1 MACRTLHERLTRT
14 IPTDS
19 VSGLHSSVLWVIS
32 GLMSGEGKRT
42 WWESRDVGSAPAP
55 AGTDEELLSLTVGT
69 TYFLPSE
76 WKGNLCFLEKKQ
88 RKFILSQQAASLHC
102 LRFSFSLPP
111 FLSLLPHTPLFS
123 MPLFPFPS
131 TYSRCSL
138 HLTLPSTLTTSLRA
152 QGLLGSL
159 PSWKVPRVALLLF
172 VSAGIQGGEKMETA
186 QWALHPKAAH
196 DPLLT
201 PPSIQTPQEDET
213 RQWW

>member
-1 MACRTLHERLTRT
+1 MVWLHLSRTPLTLDRMVTVACRTLHERLTRT

-138 HLTLPSTLTTSLRA
+138 HPSIH
-152 QGLLGSL
+152 
-159 PSWKVPRVALLLF
+159 PPFIYHLLF
-172 VSAGIQGGEKMETA
+172 
-186 QWALHPKAAH
+186 HY
-196 DPLLT
+196 LLSNYL
-201 PPSIQTPQEDET
+201 SIHTHH
-213 RQWW
+213 